1 MGYHRIEIYHSRQFH
16 FWRFLIFAKVGLLN
30 VVGMEEA
37 HPDWKSVPVEILHK
51 TFILVE
57 TETLREISFVC
68 KAWTHAAQAAL
79 YQTVSLRSL
88 LQLKSFYDTVEHRPN
103 LGKNVKKFS
112 IPFRP
117 EEVQLKRLVT
127 TLLTTY
133 LPNVEFFY
141 EPYKSEYLHTMN
153 ALLDSQLTRLKSLR
167 EPFQTSGLCEIANYT
182 TCALLM
188 KDRLSEL
195 HVSDRYWSMT
205 DANIGESY
213 LGRLYD
219 KLHQFNKLEIL
230 HIDRKT
236 NKEVEMLEYIVESCK
251 TLRELNFN
259 FASYNNLARSQVYGA
274 SYATLIPRSN
284 VKTINGYINA
294 LSIST
299 VIPYIIRKFLQLQ
312 KIVMKVRTD
321 IPIYTD
327 EDTINSLYEFLAN
340 VKEFSINGLGANP
353 DTAWDIVGNRWVAA
367 SAPGSEGV
375 TFAHNGTRST
385 VQMCSISLRREN
397 GLTNTCFAVKYPR
410 WNRNWINLEFVKK
423 YGEYLQ
429 MILIE
434 YSVGDELGT
443 IDELRELPDNFV
455 EQVITHCPNL
465 NTLSFEGF
473 NLRPFPYF
481 KMDSCKEFSLCKF
494 SLLSCAVYP
503 GALEQL
509 SLSITHIQHF
519 YLSIW
524 QNHSR
529 NVEVGFTG
537 LDFPIENSIEIIM
550 PYTSIDMITIEQHEE
565 EPIYV
570 KLYSFEEKSSCFY
583 YCDLM
588 IEGNDHLKEITEEEY
603 FSRNHCRHIN
613 IFSDTIPELY
623 ITDQ

>member
-1 MGYHRIEIYHSRQFH
+1 
-16 FWRFLIFAKVGLLN
+16 
-30 VVGMEEA
+30 
-37 HPDWKSVPVEILHK
+37 
-51 TFILVE
+51 
-57 TETLREISFVC
+57 
-68 KAWTHAAQAAL
+68 
-79 YQTVSLRSL
+79 
-88 LQLKSFYDTVEHRPN
+88 
-103 LGKNVKKFS
+103 
-112 IPFRP
+112 
-117 EEVQLKRLVT
+117 
-127 TLLTTY
+127 
-133 LPNVEFFY
+133 
-141 EPYKSEYLHTMN
+141 MN

-167 EPFQTSGLCEIANYT
+167 EPFPTSGLCEIANYT

-321 IPIYTD
+321 ISIYTD
-327 EDTINSLYEFLAN
+327 EDTIDSLYEFLAN

-367 SAPGSEGV
+367 SAPGSEG
-375 TFAHNGTRST
+375 RK
-385 VQMCSISLRREN
+385 RPD
-397 GLTNTCFAVKYPR
+397 KYMLCRQVSPLD
-410 WNRNWINLEFVKK
+410 RNWINLEFVKK

-429 MILIE
+429 MVLIE
-434 YSVGDELGT
+434 YCVGDEFGT

-455 EQVITHCPNL
+455 QQVITHCPNL

-481 KMDSCKEFSLCKF
+481 KMD
-494 SLLSCAVYP
+494 LL
-503 GALEQL
+503 
-509 SLSITHIQHF
+509 
-519 YLSIW
+519 
-524 QNHSR
+524 
-529 NVEVGFTG
+529 
-537 LDFPIENSIEIIM
+537 D
-550 PYTSIDMITIEQHEE
+550 
-565 EPIYV
+565 
-570 KLYSFEEKSSCFY
+570 
-583 YCDLM
+583 
-588 IEGNDHLKEITEEEY
+588 
-603 FSRNHCRHIN
+603 
-613 IFSDTIPELY
+613 
-623 ITDQ
+623 